1 MATQPPTEPRR
12 EPPEGNA
19 GGLSRVAWGVKGE
32 RTADAEG
39 AARRSFALPVI
50 LSLLTLVL
58 LAAGIA
64 GLWSL
69 YRRFAGGDEPSAVA
83 AAGPAPVEPIEL
95 TVPQAPEPPPMDR
108 EARRERMRRRYR
120 PGPFVEVVGLLP
132 GGTSDLRR
140 MAAAHRGGRT
150 IDNPWLVVGAELRAG
165 SPPIDPGP
173 GGPGLR
179 LTESSSAPLTV
190 VPGAPALIPIAAS
203 SGAGDDG
210 AVAGLLLEFVDYPG
224 FFVLPAVVESELG
237 TIRVAGV
244 EEAEI
249 QLGIDAPVLPGG
261 RPAPPDKEMYATVRI
276 ASVDTAGRTSG
287 WVERRLRVMP
297 TGIGDVEVSLSM
309 TESTDLDLYV
319 VSPTGVVVYYGNTDA
334 ATGGH
339 LDLDANAACSSN
351 MGTDNEHIFWPRRR
365 APAGTYQVRVAHWR
379 SCIGGR
385 PVHYRITVRNCGE
398 TAVFSGSFTGE
409 GNSDTC
415 DRDPSGAGDRNWC
428 QRVVDFDVTP
438 CESQP

>member
-1 MATQPPTEPRR
+1 MKGESI
-12 EPPEGNA
+12 PEGE
-19 GGLSRVAWGVKGE
+19 G
-32 RTADAEG
+32 AEG
-39 AARRSFALPVI
+39 GRSLAVPI
-50 LSLLTLVL
+50 LLGLLLLILLV
-58 LAAGIA
+58 AGIGGA
-64 GLWSL
+64 WSL
-69 YRRFAGGDEPSAVA
+69 YQRFASDDDPAVEEIE
-83 AAGPAPVEPIEL
+83 GPTPVEPIEM
-95 TVPQAPEPPPMDR
+95 TVPSAPEAPPLDL
-108 EARRERMRRRYR
+108 EARREQMRRRYR
-120 PGPFVEVVGLLP
+120 PGPFVDVVGMLP

-165 SPPIDPGP
+165 APPADPQP
-173 GGPGLR
+173 GAPGLR
-179 LTESSSAPLTV
+179 LTEPSNAPLTV
-190 VPGAPALIPIAAS
+190 VPGAPALIPVAAS
-203 SGAGDDG
+203 SGTGSDG
-210 AVAGLLLEFVDYPG
+210 SVAGLLLEFVDYPG

-249 QLGIDAPVLPGG
+249 QFGIDAPVLPNGQ
-261 RPAPPDKEMYATVRI
+261 PAPADKEMYATVRI
-276 ASVDTAGRTSG
+276 AAVDTAGRTSP
-287 WVERRLRVMP
+287 WVERRLQVMP
-297 TGIGDVEVSLSM
+297 TGTGDVEVSLSM
-309 TESTDLDLYV
+309 TETTDLDLYV
-319 VSPTGVVVYYGNTDA
+319 VSPTGVVVYYGNTDG

-351 MGTDNEHIFWPRRR
+351 MGTDNEHIFWPRGR
-365 APAGTYQVRVAHWR
+365 APAGTYQVRVSHWR

-385 PVHYRITVRNCGE
+385 PVDYRITVRNCGE

-438 CESQP
+438 CEQQP